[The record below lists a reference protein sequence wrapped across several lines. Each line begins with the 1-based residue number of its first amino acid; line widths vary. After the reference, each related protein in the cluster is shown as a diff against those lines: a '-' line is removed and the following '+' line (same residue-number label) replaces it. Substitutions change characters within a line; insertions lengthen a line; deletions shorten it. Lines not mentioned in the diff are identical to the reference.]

1 MVPRRIELSLKL
13 ACAARITGKRITN
26 MLIRLGTNQ
35 HAAAVGY
42 EKRTRLRRVIG
53 MKPANLYV
61 TAQSP
66 GQAEQAVPLFDS
78 AGTVLEQHANAIAGM
93 RQEKPYA
100 RLLDAA
106 VVVEPGIEIETVQT
120 QAALRLVEQSER
132 MPASIVGAFK
142 SL

>member
-1 MVPRRIELSLKL
+1 
-13 ACAARITGKRITN
+13 
-26 MLIRLGTNQ
+26 
-35 HAAAVGY
+35 
-42 EKRTRLRRVIG
+42 
-53 MKPANLYV
+53 MKPANLHV